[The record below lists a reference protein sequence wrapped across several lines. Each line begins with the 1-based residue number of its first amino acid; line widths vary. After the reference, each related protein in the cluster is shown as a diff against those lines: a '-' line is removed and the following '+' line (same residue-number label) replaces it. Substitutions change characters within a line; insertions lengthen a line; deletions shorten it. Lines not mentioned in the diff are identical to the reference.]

1 MYDVLEISELQSKVL
16 IRVIDDDIDF
26 LKSLGLLLEMTGW
39 KVVKYNS
46 AKDFLSGE
54 AFEVPGCIILDL
66 RMPEMTGM
74 ELQRQL
80 SNLNKIHLPII
91 FLTGHGD
98 VDSAVYT
105 LKHGAFDFLQKPVN
119 PLLLNKIVEAASK
132 KNLELLPETILRQ
145 HEMVKYRSLTPREK
159 EIFRLAASGK
169 TNKEISQLLNIA
181 LPTVKMHRSNAFEK
195 LNIHSSV
202 DALKMFEALG
212 LAGKEDDL

>member
-1 MYDVLEISELQSKVL
+1 MYDVLEISELQSKIL
-16 IRVIDDDIDF
+16 IRVIDDDVDF

-39 KVVKYNS
+39 KVVAYNS
-46 AKDFLSGE
+46 AKEFLSCE
-54 AFEVPGCIILDL
+54 TFEIPGCIILDL
-66 RMPEMTGM
+66 RMPEMTGL

-105 LKHGAFDFLQKPVN
+105 LKNGAFDFLQKPVN

-132 KNLELLPETILRQ
+132 KNLELLPKTILRRQ
-145 HEMVKYRSLTPREK
+145 EMVKYRSLTPREK